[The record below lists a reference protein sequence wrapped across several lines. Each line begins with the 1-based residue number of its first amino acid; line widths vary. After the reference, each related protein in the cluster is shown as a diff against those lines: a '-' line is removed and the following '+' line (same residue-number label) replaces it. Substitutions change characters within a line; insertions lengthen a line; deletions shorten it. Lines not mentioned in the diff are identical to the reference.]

1 MVKVD
6 LIHRAR
12 PDAAREASKA
22 GAQMQSKRKKK
33 RPNGG
38 PRRLALLIIAV
49 TACALYLT
57 GGLRVTR
64 PRRENADA
72 ISSSVAALT
81 AMEQRPLPE
90 IRPDTPAG
98 PTVQVLDEAAEQAK
112 ILAMES
118 GDVTAAQ
125 LQSWYRD
132 AALVGDSLADDAR
145 GYNWLS
151 DAVIAKIGA
160 RALVDSP
167 LLDDVEA
174 RQPAV
179 IFLTFGMNDVEVYGG
194 KVDIFTSRYR
204 AVIERLMASCPDS
217 AIYVETVFP
226 VTDRVRANK
235 PNYQYV
241 DLYNTE
247 LAALCEE
254 LGVPLLDASFILV
267 QRPELYEQDGI
278 HMKRSGYPLWL
289 TYLADEAGI
298 SYYDEQ

>member
-1 MVKVD
+1 
-6 LIHRAR
+6 
-12 PDAAREASKA
+12 
-22 GAQMQSKRKKK
+22 MQTKQKSKRSA
-33 RPNGG
+33 RA
-38 PRRLALLIIAV
+38 PRVFMLLIIAV
-49 TACALYLT
+49 AACALYLS

-72 ISSSVAALT
+72 ISSGVAALT

-90 IRPDTPAG
+90 IRPDIPLTG
-98 PTVQVLDEAAEQAK
+98 TMHVSDEAAERDR
-112 ILAMES
+112 IVAMEN
-118 GDVTAAQ
+118 GDVKPAQ
-125 LQSWYRD
+125 VHSWYRD
-132 AALVGDSLADDAR
+132 AVLVGDSQAVGVQ
-145 GYNWLS
+145 GYGWLDETS
-151 DAVIAKIGA
+151 VIAKIGA